1 MSKKLFLGIDVA
13 SQENHFALAD
23 SEGNPVIKDFR
34 LPNSLPGAEELVK
47 RLLECHKQYAFDELV
62 IGTEATSFYDW
73 HLLEYIAE
81 SSLKEQF
88 KLVFYRLNARQL
100 HHFKKSYP
108 YKGKDDRQDAYLIVE
123 RLRFGKL
130 KEPYLPC
137 NPYLPLQRLTRFRVH
152 LVEVLVKETL
162 VFLQN
167 LFLKFSSFKRLKP
180 FSRPLG
186 RASVAT
192 ILEFKSSEE
201 ITQTPISEIVSFL
214 MKEGK
219 NRFPDA
225 EKVAKALKHVANESY
240 RLRPG
245 LGPTIDLILSTIW
258 NNIQALQKSLKE
270 IDQAIQKGFQAFP
283 STLSSIPGI
292 GPVFSAG
299 IAAEVQDIRRFPAH
313 PQLAQFAGI
322 TWTRYESGNFKAEET
337 RLTKHGN
344 KYLRYYLI
352 EAASSVCVHASEFR
366 SFYQKKYQEVTK
378 HRRKRALVLTARKLI
393 RLVHAL
399 LREGRLY
406 QPGQGVNHFSNAV

>member
-13 SQENHFALAD
+13 AQENHFALVD
-23 SEGNPVIKDFR
+23 PDGNPVMKDFR

-47 RLLECHKQYAFDELV
+47 RLLEFRKQYVFDELV

-81 SSLKEQF
+81 SSLKEQI

-108 YKGKDDRQDAYLIVE
+108 YKGKDDRQDAYLIAE

-137 NPYLPLQRLTRFRVH
+137 NPYLPSQRLTRFRVH
-152 LVEVLVKETL
+152 LVEALVKETL

-186 RASVAT
+186 RASVAA

-201 ITQTPISEIVSFL
+201 IIETPISEIASFL

-225 EKVAKALKHVANESY
+225 EKVAKALKRVAKESY

-283 STLSSIPGI
+283 CTLSSIPGI

-299 IAAEVQDIRRFPAH
+299 ILAEIQDVRRFAAH

-337 RLTKHGN
+337 RLTKQGN

-352 EAASSVCVHASEFR
+352 EAAASVRVHAPEFR
-366 SFYQKKYQEVTK
+366 SFYQRKYQEVTK
-378 HRRKRALVLTARKLI
+378 HRHKRALVLTARKLI

-399 LREGRLY
+399 LHKGQLY
-406 QPGQGVNHFSNAV
+406 QPGQGVEHFQNAV